1 LIDEKS
7 TNLMWAHLIAF
18 LVLFVTHLA
27 DLMSN
32 SFEQEKEKEKEKEK
46 KNKIQPDSVAQNE
59 STA

>member
-1 LIDEKS
+1 
-7 TNLMWAHLIAF
+7 MWAHLIAF